1 VRPDTTLVHPP
12 ACAPDSAHA
21 MSPPIYQTATF
32 AQESPLAFGAFD
44 YSRSG
49 NPTRQVL
56 EEQLAI
62 LEGGARGF
70 AFASGMAAVAAVVRL
85 LRPGDEVLVS
95 ADLYGGTWR
104 LLTTLCPGLAVRA
117 APTWDL
123 DAVHFRDETR
133 LLLVETPT
141 NPLQRVSDLRAL
153 ATRAHDCGAL
163 LAVDNSL
170 MTPLLQRPLDLGAD
184 VVLHSA
190 TKFLCGHA
198 DVMAGAV
205 VAKTASLAERL
216 YAIQNGEGTALSP
229 FDSWLLLRGTKT
241 LALRLARQQANAH
254 VIAGI
259 LRESSAVTEVFWPGF
274 HDHPE
279 AELHARQSRGP
290 GAVVSFTTGDVERSC
305 AIIERL
311 QLFATTVSFGGVT
324 STASLPC
331 RMSHA
336 SIPAADRTLPEDL
349 VRLAVGIEDPEDLTE
364 DLRAALAKV
373 T

>member
-1 VRPDTTLVHPP
+1 MRPDTTLVHPP
-12 ACAPDSAHA
+12 ACTTDAAHA
-21 MSPPIYQTATF
+21 KSPPIYQTATF
-32 AQESPLAFGAFD
+32 AQDSPLTFGAFD

-62 LEGGARGF
+62 LEGGVRGF

-85 LRPGDEVLVS
+85 LRPDEEVLVS

-104 LLTTLCPGLAVRA
+104 LLTTLCPGLTVRA
-117 APTWDL
+117 VPTWDL
-123 DAVHFRDETR
+123 DAVHFGNRTG

-153 ATRAHDCGAL
+153 ATMAHDHGAL
-163 LAVDNSL
+163 LAVDNSV

-205 VAKTASLAERL
+205 VTRNAPLAERL

-241 LALRLARQQANAH
+241 LALRLERQQANAR
-254 VIAGI
+254 VVAQL
-259 LRESSAVTEVFWPGF
+259 LREHVTDVHWPGF
-274 HDHPE
+274 DDHPG
-279 AELHARQSRGP
+279 ADLHAKQARGP
-290 GAVVSFTTGDVERSC
+290 GAVVSFTTGDVARSC
-305 AIIERL
+305 AIVERL
-311 QLFATTVSFGGVT
+311 RLFATTVSFGGVG

-336 SIPAADRTLPEDL
+336 SIPAAERSLPEDL
-349 VRLAVGIEDPEDLTE
+349 VRLAVGIEDPRDLVD
-364 DLRAALAKV
+364 DLRAALLA
-373 T
+373 

>member
-1 VRPDTTLVHPP
+1 MRPDTTLVHPP
-12 ACAPDSAHA
+12 ACAADAAHA

-56 EEQLAI
+56 EEQLAV
-62 LEGGARGF
+62 LEGGVRGF
-70 AFASGMAAVAAVVRL
+70 AFASGMAAVAAIVRL

-104 LLTTLCPGLAVRA
+104 LLTTLCPGLTVRA
-117 APTWDL
+117 VPTWDL
-123 DAVHFRDETR
+123 AAVHFRASTR

-141 NPLQRVSDLRAL
+141 NPLQRVSDLQAL
-153 ATRAHDCGAL
+153 ATRAHDHGAL

-184 VVLHSA
+184 LVLHSA

-205 VAKTASLAERL
+205 VARSATLADRL

-241 LALRLARQQANAH
+241 LALRLARQQANAR
-254 VIAGI
+254 VVADL
-259 LRESSAVTEVFWPGF
+259 LREHEVVASVYWPGCA
-274 HDHPE
+274 DHPE
-279 AELHARQSRGP
+279 AALHARQARGP
-290 GAVVSFTTGDVERSC
+290 GAVVSFTTGNVERSC
-305 AIIERL
+305 AIVERL
-311 QLFATTVSFGGVT
+311 RLFATTVSFGGVT

-336 SIPAADRTLPEDL
+336 SIPAAERTLPEDL
-349 VRLAVGIEDPEDLTE
+349 VRLAVGIEDPDDLVD
-364 DLRAALAKV
+364 DLRAALPA
-373 T
+373 

>member
-1 VRPDTTLVHPP
+1 MRPDTTLVHPP
-12 ACAPDSAHA
+12 HCATDTANA

-32 AQESPLAFGAFD
+32 AQDSPLAFGAFD

-62 LEGGARGF
+62 LEGGVRGF
-70 AFASGMAAVAAVVRL
+70 AFTSGMAAIAAVVRL

-104 LLTTLCPGLAVRA
+104 LLTTLCPGLTVRA

-123 DAVHFRDETR
+123 DAVQFRDETR
-133 LLLVETPT
+133 LVLVETPT

-153 ATRAHDCGAL
+153 ATTAHDHGAL

-184 VVLHSA
+184 LVLHSA

-205 VAKTASLAERL
+205 VAKSAQLAERL

-241 LALRLARQQANAH
+241 LALRLERQQANAR
-254 VIAGI
+254 ALATL
-259 LRESSAVTEVFWPGF
+259 LREHPAVTSIHWPGF
-274 HDHPE
+274 DDHPE
-279 AELHARQSRGP
+279 AALHARQARGP
-290 GAVVSFTTGDVERSC
+290 GAVVSFTTGDVARSR
-305 AIIERL
+305 AILERL

-349 VRLAVGIEDPEDLTE
+349 IRLAVGIEHGRDLED
-364 DLRAALAKV
+364 DLRGALDQLS
-373 T
+373 

>member
-1 VRPDTTLVHPP
+1 
-12 ACAPDSAHA
+12 

-32 AQESPLAFGAFD
+32 AQDSPLAFGAYD

-62 LEGGARGF
+62 LEGGVRGF
-70 AFASGMAAVAAVVRL
+70 AFASGMAAVAAIVRL

-104 LLTTLCPGLAVRA
+104 LLTTLCPGLTVRA
-117 APTWDL
+117 APTWDP
-123 DAVHFRDETR
+123 DAVQFRDATR

-153 ATRAHDCGAL
+153 ATRAHDRGAM

-184 VVLHSA
+184 LVVHSA

-205 VAKTASLAERL
+205 VAKNAPLADRL

-241 LALRLARQQANAH
+241 LALRLERQQSNARAVAH
-254 VIAGI
+254 LLQAHP
-259 LRESSAVTEVFWPGF
+259 AVTSVHWPGL
-274 HDHPE
+274 DEHPE
-279 AELHARQSRGP
+279 AALHAQQARGP

-305 AIIERL
+305 AILERL
-311 QLFATTVSFGGVT
+311 QLFATTVSFGGVA

-336 SIPAADRTLPEDL
+336 SIPAVDRALPEDL
-349 VRLAVGIEDPEDLTE
+349 VRLAVGIEDPEDLAR
-364 DLRAALAKV
+364 DLIAALAPE
-373 T
+373 

>member
-1 VRPDTTLVHPP
+1 MRPDTTLVHPP
-12 ACAPDSAHA
+12 SCTTDAAHA

-56 EEQLAI
+56 EEQLAV
-62 LEGGARGF
+62 LEGGVRGF

-85 LRPGDEVLVS
+85 VRPGEEVLVS

-104 LLTTLCPGLAVRA
+104 LLTTLSPGLTVRA
-117 APTWDL
+117 VPTWDL
-123 DAVHFRDETR
+123 DAVHFGDRTR

-153 ATRAHDCGAL
+153 ATMAHDHGAL

-170 MTPLLQRPLDLGAD
+170 MTPLLQRPLDLAAD
-184 VVLHSA
+184 LVLHSA

-205 VAKTASLAERL
+205 VTRNAPLAERL

-241 LALRLARQQANAH
+241 LALRLERQQANAR
-254 VIAGI
+254 VVARL
-259 LRESSAVTEVFWPGF
+259 LRDHGAEVYWPGF
-274 HDHPE
+274 EDHPG
-279 AELHARQSRGP
+279 AEIHAKQARGP

-305 AIIERL
+305 AIVARL
-311 QLFATTVSFGGVT
+311 RLFATTVSFGGVT

-336 SIPAADRTLPEDL
+336 SIPATERSLPEDL
-349 VRLAVGIEDPEDLTE
+349 VRLAVGIEDPRDLEE
-364 DLRAALAKV
+364 DLRAALLA
-373 T
+373 